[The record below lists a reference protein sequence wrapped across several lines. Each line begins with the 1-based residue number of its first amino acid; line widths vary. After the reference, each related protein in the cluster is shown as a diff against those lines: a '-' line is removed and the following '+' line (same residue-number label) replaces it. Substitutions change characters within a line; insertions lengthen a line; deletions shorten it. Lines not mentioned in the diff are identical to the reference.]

1 MLYSMT
7 GFGKASTEHKGK
19 TIMVEIRAVNSK
31 NLDIKLKLPNAYKAE
46 EMEVRRRISQE
57 TERGK
62 IDITVQIQ
70 DISGESHIINHA
82 LFAAYSREL
91 KHLCKENGIAEHD
104 ILRSTMMLPNI
115 FDTDEDEATT
125 ESWDAISD
133 TFDAAIANFNV
144 FRKQEGD
151 ILMQDFLMRND
162 LILNYMESL
171 IAYEGE
177 RIVKLRAKLEKS
189 IQDWVG
195 GNIKHFDENRIEQ
208 ELLFQVEKLDI
219 TEEKTRLRQHCAFF
233 LAEINETAYT
243 AKGRKLNFITQEMGR
258 EINTIGSKANH
269 AEMQRIVVNMKDEL
283 EKIKEQINNIL

>member
-7 GFGKASTEHKGK
+7 GFGKASNEHNGK
-19 TIMVEIRAVNSK
+19 TVMVEIRAVNSK
-31 NLDIKLKLPNAYKAE
+31 NLDIKLKMPNAYKAQ
-46 EMEVRRRISQE
+46 EMELRRRISQE

-62 IDITVQIQ
+62 IEISVQIQ
-70 DISGESHIINHA
+70 DISGESHIINHT
-82 LFAAYSREL
+82 LFAAYTREL
-91 KHLCKENGIAEHD
+91 KHLCQANGISEQD

-115 FDTDEDEATT
+115 FDTDDDDATSA
-125 ESWDAISD
+125 SWDVISE
-133 TFDAAIANFNV
+133 TFDAAIVNFNA
-144 FRKQEGD
+144 FRVAEGAV
-151 ILMQDFLMRND
+151 LLQDFLLRND
-162 LILNYMESL
+162 LILNYMEGL
-171 IAYEGE
+171 IDYEGE
-177 RIVKLRAKLEKS
+177 RIVKLRTKLEKS

-233 LAEINETAYT
+233 LTEINETAYM
-243 AKGRKLNFITQEMGR
+243 AKGRKLNFIAQEMGR

>member
-1 MLYSMT
+1 MT
-7 GFGKASTEHKGK
+7 GFGKATAEHKGK
-19 TIMVEIRAVNSK
+19 AILVEIRSVNSK
-31 NLDIKLKLPNAYKAE
+31 NMDIKLKLPNAYKQE
-46 EMEVRRRISQE
+46 EMELRRRISQE

-62 IDITVQIQ
+62 IDITIQIQ
-70 DISGESHIINHA
+70 DISGESHFINHA
-82 LFAAYSREL
+82 LFAAYTREL
-91 KHLCKENGIAEHD
+91 KHLCQQNGIAEHD
-104 ILRSTMMLPNI
+104 ILRSAMMLPNI
-115 FDTDEDEATT
+115 FDTDNDEAT
-125 ESWDAISD
+125 SANWDVISD
-133 TFDAAIANFNV
+133 TFNAAIVNFNI

-162 LILNYMESL
+162 LILNYMEGL

-177 RIVKLRAKLEKS
+177 RIVKLRVKLEKS

-219 TEEKTRLRQHCAFF
+219 TEEKTRLRQHCAFL

-243 AKGRKLNFITQEMGR
+243 AKGRKLNFIAQEMGR

>member
-7 GFGKASTEHKGK
+7 GFGKASNEHNGK
-19 TIMVEIRAVNSK
+19 TVMVEIRAVNSK
-31 NLDIKLKLPNAYKAE
+31 NLDIKLKMPNAYKAQ
-46 EMEVRRRISQE
+46 EMELRRRISQE

-62 IDITVQIQ
+62 IEISIQIQ
-70 DISGESHIINHA
+70 DISGESHIINHS
-82 LFAAYSREL
+82 LFAAYTREL
-91 KHLCKENGIAEHD
+91 KHLCKENGISEQD

-115 FDTDEDEATT
+115 FDTDDDEATSA
-125 ESWDAISD
+125 SWDVISD
-133 TFDAAIANFNV
+133 TFDAAIANFNA
-144 FRKQEGD
+144 FRVAEGN
-151 ILMQDFLMRND
+151 ILLHDFLMRND
-162 LILNYMESL
+162 LILNYMEGL
-171 IAYEGE
+171 IDYEGE

-189 IQDWVG
+189 IQDWIG

-208 ELLFQVEKLDI
+208 EMLFQVEKLDI

-233 LAEINETAYT
+233 LAEINETAYM
-243 AKGRKLNFITQEMGR
+243 AKGRKLNFIAQEMGR